1 MREIIRNVSK
11 GAQIYTDEHSGY
23 TALKHLGYGHE
34 SVHHRSG
41 EYVKGEAHTNGVESF
56 WASLKRGYYGVY
68 HKMSVKHLQR
78 YINEFS
84 QRVNVRPMHT
94 IDQINLIISG
104 LVGKRLTYRD
114 LIA

>member
-1 MREIIRNVSK
+1 MSPREPR
-11 GAQIYTDEHSGY
+11 YTPMSIQDTQLLS
-23 TALKHLGYGHE
+23 TQDTVMNPA
-34 SVHHRSG
+34 HHRNG

-84 QRVNVRPMHT
+84 QRVTVRPMHT

>member
-1 MREIIRNVSK
+1 MSPREPR
-11 GAQIYTDEHSGY
+11 YTPMSIQDTQLLS
-23 TALKHLGYGHE
+23 TQDTVMNP
-34 SVHHRSG
+34 VHHRSG
-41 EYVKGEAHTNGVESF
+41 EYVKGEALTNGVESF

-84 QRVNVRPMHT
+84 QRANVRPMHT

>member
-1 MREIIRNVSK
+1 MNP
-11 GAQIYTDEHSGY
+11 
-23 TALKHLGYGHE
+23 
-34 SVHHRSG
+34 VHHRSG
-41 EYVKGEAHTNGVESF
+41 EYVKGEALTNGVESF

-84 QRVNVRPMHT
+84 QRANVRPMHT

>member
-1 MREIIRNVSK
+1 MNRYITEAESTLREKRTQTAWNL
-11 GAQIYTDEHSGY
+11 SG
-23 TALKHLGYGHE
+23 LP
-34 SVHHRSG
+34 
-41 EYVKGEAHTNGVESF
+41 
-56 WASLKRGYYGVY
+56 LKRGYYGVY

-84 QRVNVRPMHT
+84 QRVTVRPMHT